1 MHNLVESTAQT
12 NCMDESS
19 ILSHTTYHT
28 APLLLLSQL
37 EEMEWIKVLNE
48 GSVTPVSME
57 LKKFRGIL
65 TKEQGKE
72 LQKHIQTFRNEWG
85 G

>member
-1 MHNLVESTAQT
+1 MK
-12 NCMDESS
+12 D
-19 ILSHTTYHT
+19 ILHIEIKNPK
-28 APLLLLSQL
+28 AKELLSQL
-37 EEMEWIKVLNE
+37 EEMGWIKVLDE
-48 GSVTPVSME
+48 GSVQPVSME

-72 LQKHIQTFRNEWG
+72 LQRHIQTLRDEWG

>member
-1 MHNLVESTAQT
+1 MK
-12 NCMDESS
+12 D
-19 ILSHTTYHT
+19 ILHIEIKNPK
-28 APLLLLSQL
+28 AKELLSQL

-48 GSVTPVSME
+48 ASVQPVSIE

-72 LQKHIQTFRNEWG
+72 LQKHIQTLRNEWG

>member
-1 MHNLVESTAQT
+1 MK
-12 NCMDESS
+12 D
-19 ILSHTTYHT
+19 ILHIEMKNPK
-28 APLLLLSQL
+28 AKELLSQL
-37 EEMEWIKVLNE
+37 EEMGWIKVLDE
-48 GSVTPVSME
+48 GSVQPVPIE

-72 LQKHIQTFRNEWG
+72 LQKHIQTIRNEWG

>member
-1 MHNLVESTAQT
+1 MKDILRIEIT
-12 NCMDESS
+12 NPKAKD
-19 ILSHTTYHT
+19 
-28 APLLLLSQL
+28 LLEQL
-37 EEMEWIKVLNE
+37 EELNWIKVLNE
-48 GSVTPVSME
+48 GSVPPVSLE

-72 LQKHIQTFRNEWG
+72 LQKHIQTLRDEWG

>member
-1 MHNLVESTAQT
+1 MK
-12 NCMDESS
+12 D
-19 ILSHTTYHT
+19 ILHIQIKNPK
-28 APLLLLSQL
+28 AKELLSQL
-37 EEMEWIKVLNE
+37 EEMGWIKVLDE
-48 GSVTPVSME
+48 GSVQPVPIE

-72 LQKHIQTFRNEWG
+72 LQKHIQTLRDEWG

>member
-1 MHNLVESTAQT
+1 MK
-12 NCMDESS
+12 D
-19 ILSHTTYHT
+19 ILHIQIKNPK
-28 APLLLLSQL
+28 AKELLSQL
-37 EEMEWIKVLNE
+37 EEMGWIKVLNE
-48 GSVTPVSME
+48 GSVQPVPIE

-72 LQKHIQTFRNEWG
+72 LQKHIQTLRDEWG

>member
-1 MHNLVESTAQT
+1 MK
-12 NCMDESS
+12 D
-19 ILSHTTYHT
+19 ILHIEIKNPK
-28 APLLLLSQL
+28 AKELLSQL
-37 EEMEWIKVLNE
+37 EEMGWIKVLNE
-48 GSVTPVSME
+48 GSVQPVPIE

-72 LQKHIQTFRNEWG
+72 LQKHIQTLRDEWG

>member
-1 MHNLVESTAQT
+1 MKDILHIEIT
-12 NCMDESS
+12 NPKAKE
-19 ILSHTTYHT
+19 
-28 APLLLLSQL
+28 LLSQL
-37 EEMEWIKVLNE
+37 EEMGWIKVLNE
-48 GSVTPVSME
+48 GSVQPVPNE

-72 LQKHIQTFRNEWG
+72 LQKHIQTLRDEWG

>member
-1 MHNLVESTAQT
+1 MK
-12 NCMDESS
+12 D
-19 ILSHTTYHT
+19 ILHIEIKNPK
-28 APLLLLSQL
+28 AKEVLSQL
-37 EEMEWIKVLNE
+37 EEMGWIKVLND
-48 GSVTPVSME
+48 GSVPPVPIE

-72 LQKHIQTFRNEWG
+72 LQKHIQTLRYEWG

>member
-1 MHNLVESTAQT
+1 MK
-12 NCMDESS
+12 D
-19 ILSHTTYHT
+19 ILHIEIKNPK
-28 APLLLLSQL
+28 AKELLSQL

-48 GSVTPVSME
+48 GSVRPVSIE

-72 LQKHIQTFRNEWG
+72 LQKHIQTLRNEWG

>member
-1 MHNLVESTAQT
+1 MK
-12 NCMDESS
+12 D
-19 ILSHTTYHT
+19 ILHIEIKNPK
-28 APLLLLSQL
+28 AKELLSQL
-37 EEMEWIKVLNE
+37 EEMGWIKVLNE
-48 GSVTPVSME
+48 GSVQPVSME

-72 LQKHIQTFRNEWG
+72 LQKHIQTLRNEWG